1 MRFYEKLFADRNSGK
16 PLMQC
21 YFDNYYDLYW
31 DLHVGVTG
39 DGIPT
44 AVRQFSAAFNG
55 VLGFKFP
62 TSENVREYY
71 MQARATREALKDW
84 LDARVQAIIDGETPN
99 ADSTFVYYWLKNGG
113 QGDNFRRKDIVFEC
127 FHNFLAF
134 SQWGNMI
141 YHSAAVLRA
150 EGGDPSVRAWF
161 EETMANDP
169 DHADGSFDRLE
180 RLVMELFRTLSPN
193 AGSLSTMQPRQQSL
207 TGESSTIYTP
217 HLASSMDP
225 RHWCNP
231 QAFDPDRY
239 LTAPTSVDAER
250 LPAMR
255 NVVRLIPQRTQPEE
269 GPNEHR

>member
-1 MRFYEKLFADRNSGK
+1 M
-16 PLMQC
+16 
-21 YFDNYYDLYW
+21 YW

-161 EETMANDP
+161 EKRWRMTQTTP
-169 DHADGSFDRLE
+169 TDH
-180 RLVMELFRTLSPN
+180 
-193 AGSLSTMQPRQQSL
+193 STD
-207 TGESSTIYTP
+207 SSV
-217 HLASSMDP
+217 
-225 RHWCNP
+225 W
-231 QAFDPDRY
+231 
-239 LTAPTSVDAER
+239 
-250 LPAMR
+250 
-255 NVVRLIPQRTQPEE
+255 
-269 GPNEHR
+269 

>member
-1 MRFYEKLFADRNSGK
+1 MRFYEKLFADSNSGK

-161 EETMANDP
+161 EKRWRMTQTTP
-169 DHADGSFDRLE
+169 TDH
-180 RLVMELFRTLSPN
+180 
-193 AGSLSTMQPRQQSL
+193 STD
-207 TGESSTIYTP
+207 SSV
-217 HLASSMDP
+217 
-225 RHWCNP
+225 W
-231 QAFDPDRY
+231 
-239 LTAPTSVDAER
+239 
-250 LPAMR
+250 
-255 NVVRLIPQRTQPEE
+255 
-269 GPNEHR
+269 